1 MDISLSLAALIVTRP
16 LQFVHSRFCSVSMA
30 IKGPTST
37 FYTMPPTNVRRYV
50 YTTAFCTTSCSPIL
64 TRHLKCRCDLGFKS
78 QQGHGKFIT
87 WTGRIMCVG
96 SRQKSA
102 GRKLAHL
109 HLNVGW
115 WNITLV
121 RTNYQQQLECGRH
134 VAKLP
139 AAESPP
145 NARRGGGHS
154 STCVLNYSFCIQRV
168 VRTDLEGNLILFCLS
183 LRVTS
188 LELVCSI
195 ARFYL

>member
-37 FYTMPPTNVRRYV
+37 FYTMLPTNVRRRHVYV
-50 YTTAFCTTSCSPIL
+50 YVPTAAFCATSCSPIL

-78 QQGHGKFIT
+78 QRGHGKFIT

-96 SRQKSA
+96 SRQKSV

-115 WNITLV
+115 WNITLL

-139 AAESPP
+139 AAESREPD
-145 NARRGGGHS
+145 RRAAAG
-154 STCVLNYSFCIQRV
+154 TFLYMCFKLFLLYSA
-168 VRTDLEGNLILFCLS
+168 S
-183 LRVTS
+183 PS
-188 LELVCSI
+188 H
-195 ARFYL
+195 RFSKVI